1 MTEIIVAVLVAAHAR
16 HALAQPIVE
25 TESAWGS
32 EPERRGTVGILL
44 PCLITLG
51 LCVWTAVHLNINPQP
66 TRGRLLL
73 FKLTWLFLGMFAP
86 EVVLWCAY
94 DQFLEARA
102 IRKAILKIQKK
113 DRLRFPEPHFSMRSA
128 FFVLMGGYTVH
139 PAPGEFHGLPVTL
152 TPQGFVILY
161 AQGNINLEDLGTRLI
176 EDKSKA
182 DGLAKLVVCIQALV
196 SIHGHYHSG
205 FRNTLLNFPVARR
218 PGHRTPGKP
227 TASSAA

>member
-1 MTEIIVAVLVAAHAR
+1 MAEIIVAVLAAAHVR
-16 HALAQPIVE
+16 HALAQPVVE

-32 EPERRGTVGILL
+32 EPERRGTMGILI

-51 LCVWTAVHLNINPQP
+51 LCVWTAVHLNINSQP

-86 EVVLWCAY
+86 EFVLWCAY

-102 IRKAILKIQKK
+102 IQKVILDIQSN
-113 DRLRFPEPHFSMRSA
+113 RLKLPNPHFSMRSA

-139 PAPGEFHGLPVTL
+139 PAPGEFNGLPVTL
-152 TPQGFVILY
+152 TAQGFVILY
-161 AQGNINLEDLGTRLI
+161 AQGDINPGDLGTRLI

-196 SIHGHYHSG
+196 SIRGQCHSG
-205 FRNTLLNFPVARR
+205 FRIAPLNFPVARGS
-218 PGHRTPGKP
+218 GHRTPGKP

>member
-16 HALAQPIVE
+16 HALAQPVVE
-25 TESAWGS
+25 TESAWGP
-32 EPERRGTVGILL
+32 EPKQRGTVGILL

-51 LCVWTAVHLNINPQP
+51 LCVWTAVHLNINSQP
-66 TRGRLLL
+66 TRGRLLV

-86 EVVLWCAY
+86 EVVLWCAF

-102 IRKAILKIQKK
+102 IRKVILGIQR
-113 DRLRFPEPHFSMRSA
+113 DRLHFSEPHFSMRSA

-139 PAPGEFHGLPVTL
+139 PAPGEFHGLPVTV
-152 TPQGFVILY
+152 TPYGFVILY
-161 AQGNINLEDLGTRLI
+161 AQGDINPEDLGTRLI

-196 SIHGHYHSG
+196 SVHGHCHSG
-205 FRNTLLNFPVARR
+205 FRITPLNFPVARR
-218 PGHRTPGKP
+218 SGHRTPGKR

>member
-1 MTEIIVAVLVAAHAR
+1 MEIIVAVLVAAHAQ

-66 TRGRLLL
+66 TRVRLLV

-94 DQFLEARA
+94 DQFMEARA
-102 IRKAILKIQKK
+102 IQKAILKIQEK

-128 FFVLMGGYTVH
+128 FFVLMGGYAVH

-152 TPQGFVILY
+152 TPQGFATLY
-161 AQGNINLEDLGTRLI
+161 AQGDISLEDLGTRLI

-182 DGLAKLVVCIQALV
+182 DGLAKLIVCIQALV
-196 SIHGHYHSG
+196 RHYHSG
-205 FRNTLLNFPVARR
+205 FRIIPLNFPVARGS
-218 PGHRTPGKP
+218 GHRTPGKP